1 MEEENNVKTAET
13 KRYTALA
20 CVISIFSMSVCAFAK
35 PDWPLDTGCQS
46 EAGIVMDLDSGAV
59 LFAQNIH
66 VQEYPASITK
76 LLTALVVVENT
87 SMDEQVTF
95 SHDAVYNVESGSGN
109 KLQLEEGDVLSVKDC
124 FMSCFFSLPIRQ
136 PTLWQN
142 M

>member
-1 MEEENNVKTAET
+1 MLKQL
-13 KRYTALA
+13 KRKGILALA

-76 LLTALVVVENT
+76 MPLW
-87 SMDEQVTF
+87 
-95 SHDAVYNVESGSGN
+95 
-109 KLQLEEGDVLSVKDC
+109 
-124 FMSCFFSLPIRQ
+124 MSRLPFHMMLFITWS
-136 PTLWQN
+136 PEAATN
-142 M
+142 CS

>member
-1 MEEENNVKTAET
+1 MLKQL
-13 KRYTALA
+13 KRKGILALA

-76 LLTALVVVENT
+76 LLTALVVVENA

-109 KLQLEEGDVLSVKDC
+109 KLQKKREMCSLKKTA

>member
-1 MEEENNVKTAET
+1 MMLKQL
-13 KRYTALA
+13 KRKAILVLA

-66 VQEYPASITK
+66 VQEYPASIIQA
-76 LLTALVVVENT
+76 LTALVVVENA

-95 SHDAVYNVESGSGN
+95 SHMM
-109 KLQLEEGDVLSVKDC
+109 L
-124 FMSCFFSLPIRQ
+124 FI
-136 PTLWQN
+136 T
-142 M
+142 